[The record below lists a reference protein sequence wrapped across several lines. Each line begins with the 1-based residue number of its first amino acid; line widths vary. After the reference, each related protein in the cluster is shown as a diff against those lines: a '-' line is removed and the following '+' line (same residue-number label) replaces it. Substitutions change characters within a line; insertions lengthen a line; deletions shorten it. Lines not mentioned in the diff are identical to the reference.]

1 MNTSSRDRHFNQF
14 VESVADELVVPLSYR
29 SRVVHAV
36 KRLSQQK
43 RQWQEQAKFLYGNL
57 RN

>member
-1 MNTSSRDRHFNQF
+1 MNANSRDRHFNQF
-14 VESVADELVVPLSYR
+14 VESVVDELVVPLSHR

-43 RQWQEQAKFLYGNL
+43 RQWQERAKFLYGNL
-57 RN
+57 HN